1 MKKFEKIRSKYI
13 TKIVFSYLN
22 EKYKLKIV
30 KYNLSLQN
38 KLEIKLKDYK
48 KISGRFIIYETP
60 TKGKEYITKNKQ
72 LIYEG
77 DFLHG
82 VREGNNMSIK
92 KIY

>member
-48 KISGRFIIYETP
+48 K
-60 TKGKEYITKNKQ
+60 NKW
-72 LIYEG
+72 
-77 DFLHG
+77 
-82 VREGNNMSIK
+82 
-92 KIY
+92 KIYYI